1 MFHCAFSMYAR
12 TAEAVPSGRRLTERP
27 SRSSKVYICFS
38 TTSVTSPT
46 ERTKSGVYSR
56 TGVRSSR

>member
-12 TAEAVPSGRRLTERP
+12 TADAVPSGRRLTERP
-27 SRSSKVYICFS
+27 SRSSNVYICFS

-46 ERTKSGVYSR
+46 DRTNSGVYSR

>member
-12 TAEAVPSGRRLTERP
+12 TADAVPSGRRLTERP
-27 SRSSKVYICFS
+27 SRSSNVYICFS

-46 ERTKSGVYSR
+46 DRTNSGVYSR
-56 TGVRSSR
+56 TGVRSSW